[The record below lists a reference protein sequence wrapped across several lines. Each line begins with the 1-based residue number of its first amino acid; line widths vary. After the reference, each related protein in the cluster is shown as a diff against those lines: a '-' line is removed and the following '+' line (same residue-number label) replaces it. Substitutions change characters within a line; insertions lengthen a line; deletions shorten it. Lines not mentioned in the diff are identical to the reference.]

1 MKLTVCLGSSC
12 HVRGSHQVLE
22 TIQRLIQENNLED
35 KITLAASLCTGNC
48 EKGVCVTI
56 DGTLFT
62 FTPETTEE
70 LFRREVL
77 AKLN

>member
-12 HVRGSHQVLE
+12 DVRGSHQVLE
-22 TIQRLIQENNLED
+22 TIQRLIQENHLED
-35 KITLAASLCTGNC
+35 KLTLAASCCTGNC
-48 EKGVCVTI
+48 ETGVCVTI
-56 DGTLFT
+56 DGTLCT

-70 LFRREVL
+70 LFRKEIL

>member
-35 KITLAASLCTGNC
+35 KITLAASFCTG
-48 EKGVCVTI
+48 TI
-56 DGTLFT
+56 TISVLWGTFQAQRLVRFSDSSSWW
-62 FTPETTEE
+62 PS
-70 LFRREVL
+70 LS
-77 AKLN
+77 